1 MAQLTIE
8 DIVLAHD
15 TRNMSAL
22 RPYVPEHFVSEAAR
36 SVLEQPGPA
45 LIVTGFYIARAGA
58 PETDGP
64 PGAAALGSALEALGF
79 GVTYVTDRF
88 SRVAVASLVGSSSV
102 VDFPVAGHAESARFA
117 RDLIA
122 TTRPTVLV
130 AIERPGLTGDG
141 GYRNFQNADFTE
153 FNAKTDYLFD
163 GHPLS
168 IGIGDGGNEIGMGN
182 LRDVMMDLEGLP
194 SDPSVTTTTR
204 LIIAS
209 CSNWGA
215 YGLVAALSQLTGRN
229 LLPSV
234 RQARGWVDRLVEV
247 GAVDGLSGERKN
259 WVDGRSPE
267 QDDYCLQALHQ
278 LLGRTRP
285 SSPSSPTAHPQA
297 AVRSTGNDREP
308 G

>member
-1 MAQLTIE
+1 MLSRRQGRFVTHPTIE

-22 RPYVPEHFVSEAAR
+22 RPYVPERFVSEAAQ
-36 SVLEQPGPA
+36 SVLEHPGSA

-64 PGAAALGSALEALGF
+64 PGAVALGTALETLGF
-79 GVTYVTDRF
+79 GVAYVTDRF
-88 SRVAVASLVGSSSV
+88 SRVAVEALAGSSPTI
-102 VDFPVAGHAESARFA
+102 DFPVAGTEESARFA
-117 RDLIA
+117 CELIE
-122 TTRPTVLV
+122 TRRPSVLF
-130 AIERPGLTGDG
+130 AIERPGLIGDG
-141 GYRNFQNADFTE
+141 TYRNFQNADFSA

-163 GHPLS
+163 GHPMS

-182 LRDVMMDLEGLP
+182 LRDVMTRFEGLP

-234 RQARGWVDRLVEV
+234 RQGREWVDRLVEV
-247 GAVDGLSGERKN
+247 GAVDGLTGERKN
-259 WVDGRSPE
+259 WVDGRPPE
-267 QDDYCLQALHQ
+267 QDNYCLQALQELLARGLPAPQ
-278 LLGRTRP
+278 LT
-285 SSPSSPTAHPQA
+285 
-297 AVRSTGNDREP
+297 
-308 G
+308 